1 MTSQRTGFQVAALLL
16 ALGVVA
22 AACDKNTV
30 QELPIEPLLGTRVKF
45 FNFGVNA
52 PGVNFYADQQKMTAV
67 QSGTGSEA
75 TTGVA
80 YGGVG
85 NGNSYSQIAP
95 GAHSLTGRIAAAV
108 DKDLPIATV
117 NATIADG
124 KYYSFYM
131 SGFYD
136 TTTKTVDAFIVEDPV
151 EPPADYSVAY
161 VRFVNTMSN
170 AANPLILYAKYTTGD
185 TTKVDT
191 LTAGVAYKAASPFAT
206 LPAGLYNL
214 FARYQDSTANMISRT
229 AVTFLGGKLYTVG
242 ARGDITVTSTTATN
256 RPFLDNTTTW

>member
-1 MTSQRTGFQVAALLL
+1 MTRPGRRFPIAAALLTATL
-16 ALGVVA
+16 F

-30 QELPIEPLLGTRVKF
+30 QELPFEPLLGTRVKF

-67 QSGTGSEA
+67 QSGTGNEA

-95 GAHSLTGRIAAAV
+95 GAHTLTGRIAAAT
-108 DKDLPIATV
+108 DKDLAIATV
-117 NATIADG
+117 NATIDDG

-131 SGFYD
+131 SGFYN
-136 TTTKTVDAFIVEDPV
+136 TTSKTVDAFVVEDPV
-151 EPPADYSVAY
+151 GPPADYSVAY

-185 TTKVDT
+185 TTQVDT
-191 LTAGVAYKAASPFAT
+191 LTAGIAYKAVTQFVT
-206 LPAGLYNL
+206 LPAGVYNL
-214 FARYQDSTANMISRT
+214 FARYQDSTANKISRT
-229 AVTFLGGKLYTVG
+229 GVTFLGGHLYTVG

-256 RPFLDNTTTW
+256 RPFLDNTTSY

>member
-1 MTSQRTGFQVAALLL
+1 MTTHRNASRTLALVLAAALF
-16 ALGVVA
+16 

-30 QELPIEPLLGTRVKF
+30 QELPFEPLLGTRVKF

-52 PGVNFYADQQKMTAV
+52 PGVNFYADQQKMTAI

-80 YGGVG
+80 YGSVG
-85 NGNSYSQIAP
+85 NGNAYSQIAP
-95 GAHSLTGRIAAAV
+95 GAHTLTGQIAAAT
-108 DKDLPIATV
+108 DKGFPIATV
-117 NATIADG
+117 IATINDG

-131 SGFYD
+131 SGFYN
-136 TTTKTVDAFIVEDPV
+136 TTTKTVDAFLLEDPV
-151 EPPADYSVAY
+151 TPPADYTVAY

-170 AANPLILYAKYTTGD
+170 AAHPLILYAGYTTGD

-191 LTAGVAYKAASPFAT
+191 LTAGLAYQGASTFAT
-206 LPAGLYNL
+206 LPVGIYNL
-214 FARYQDSTANMISRT
+214 FARYQDSTANKISRT
-229 AVTFLGGKLYTVG
+229 GVSFLGGHLYTVG

-256 RPFLDNTTTW
+256 RPFLDNTTNW

>member
-1 MTSQRTGFQVAALLL
+1 MTRPRRRFPIAAALLTATL
-16 ALGVVA
+16 F

-30 QELPIEPLLGTRVKF
+30 QELPFEPLLGTRVKF

-67 QSGTGSEA
+67 QSGTGNEA

-95 GAHSLTGRIAAAV
+95 GAHTLTGRIAAAT
-108 DKDLPIATV
+108 DKDLAIATV
-117 NATIADG
+117 NATIDDG

-131 SGFYD
+131 SGFYN
-136 TTTKTVDAFIVEDPV
+136 TTTKTVDAFVVEDPV
-151 EPPADYSVAY
+151 GPPADYSVAY

-185 TTKVDT
+185 TTQVDT
-191 LTAGVAYKAASPFAT
+191 LTAGIAYKAVTQFVT
-206 LPAGLYNL
+206 LPAGVYNL
-214 FARYQDSTANMISRT
+214 FARYQDSTANKISRT
-229 AVTFLGGKLYTVG
+229 GVTFLGGHLYTVG

-256 RPFLDNTTTW
+256 RPFLDNTTSY